1 MKRICLPLLAVFA
14 ILITGLFPLF
24 DAAADDQTCKLKADT
39 DDVHVFAWDEDDE
52 RERMDSV
59 FEGWI
64 KAGQEVQI
72 RSQTGL
78 ITYNYRERGE
88 RTRRAI
94 RTKPGRCI
102 FLKKFRYC

>member
-52 RERMDSV
+52 RERMDNV

-78 ITYNYRERGE
+78 ITYNYRERSTDRSYGDNHAVCKNGN
-88 RTRRAI
+88 TI
-94 RTKPGRCI
+94 RVP
-102 FLKKFRYC
+102 